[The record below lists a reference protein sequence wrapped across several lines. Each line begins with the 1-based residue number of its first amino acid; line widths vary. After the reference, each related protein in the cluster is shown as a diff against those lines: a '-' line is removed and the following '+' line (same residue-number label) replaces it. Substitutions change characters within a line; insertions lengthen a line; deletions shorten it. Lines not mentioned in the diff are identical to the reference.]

1 MISDTE
7 RRMLLLNDFLRDED
21 GQDMIEYGLVI
32 ALVVLGA
39 TAAYSAFEVQ
49 ISTALSTLG
58 SNIVAQL

>member
-1 MISDTE
+1 
-7 RRMLLLNDFLRDED
+7 MLFLKNFLRGEG

-39 TAAYSAFEVQ
+39 TAAYTAFEGQ

-58 SNIVAQL
+58 ANIISQL